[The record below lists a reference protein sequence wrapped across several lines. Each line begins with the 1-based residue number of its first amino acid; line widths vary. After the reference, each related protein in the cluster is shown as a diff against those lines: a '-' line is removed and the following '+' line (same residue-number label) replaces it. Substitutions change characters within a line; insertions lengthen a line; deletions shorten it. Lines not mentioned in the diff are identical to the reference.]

1 MFGVWFTFT
10 LALPNGMSGMN
21 MSGGSA
27 SMNMAMPM
35 STSDMDMAGMRMSST
50 RMSRTD
56 TSTATMARMDKANTG
71 DVAASSKAEQGAPV
85 QPSGPQQC
93 DQHDCCCS
101 AVSPTMLAPVASLA
115 WLPEH
120 VINQDTPQ
128 SGDCVAHTDGQL
140 LLPFANGPPQ
150 TVSA

>member
-10 LALPNGMSGMN
+10 LSQPNGMSGMN

-27 SMNMAMPM
+27 SMNMAMAM
-35 STSDMDMAGMRMSST
+35 NMSDMSMTGMNMAGMKMSE
-50 RMSRTD
+50 D
-56 TSTATMARMDKANTG
+56 NATADHAS
-71 DVAASSKAEQGAPV
+71 AATTAEDGTPV
-85 QPSGPQQC
+85 QPTAPQEC

-115 WLPEH
+115 WLPDH
-120 VINQDTPQ
+120 IINQDTPQ
-128 SGDCVAHTDGQL
+128 SGDCVVHTDGQL